1 MPTLR
6 YLTLTLQLCILSV
19 WPLTAQSDEAIWQA
33 LQEGGLVILMRHA
46 LAPGIGDP
54 PAFKLEECDTQRN
67 LSAEGRAQ
75 AARVGQAFREREVP
89 IDAVYSSRWCRAL
102 ETAEQLAL
110 GDVEPSPWLDS
121 FFRDPD
127 EREARIQAMRDY
139 ILTWQG
145 PGNLMLVTHQ
155 VNMTA
160 LIGGVVRSGEMA
172 VVRPEGK
179 ALEVVGALSV
189 SGE

>member
-1 MPTLR
+1 MLTLR
-6 YLTLTLQLCILSV
+6 YLSFALLLSILSML
-19 WPLTAQSDEAIWQA
+19 PLTTHANTATWQA

-110 GDVEPSPWLDS
+110 GDVEPTPWLDS
-121 FFRDPD
+121 FFRNPG
-127 EREARIQAMRDY
+127 EREALTQALRDN
-139 ILTWQG
+139 IMAWQG

-155 VNMTA
+155 VNITA
-160 LIGGVVRSGEMA
+160 LIGGVVRSGDMA
-172 VVRPEGK
+172 VVRPEGQV
-179 ALEVVGALSV
+179 LNVVGSLS
-189 SGE
+189 SNGE